1 MGSKVTEE
9 LRKELEKAEASE
21 MLDVVIELRPE
32 NEPGAKQPQTRA
44 EKIATLKEN
53 FIRDL
58 APVEQAVRN
67 AGGELTGQA
76 WINRTVRARVP
87 TDCVKQLSEQ
97 EQVAKVDVPHAI
109 EED

>member
-1 MGSKVTEE
+1 MDGKVTEQ
-9 LRKELEKAEASE
+9 LLEVVEKSDASE

-32 NEPGAKQPQTRA
+32 TEPKALQPQSRA
-44 EKIATLKEN
+44 EKIAALKEN

-58 APVEQAVRN
+58 APVEEAVRN

-109 EED
+109 EQD

>member
-1 MGSKVTEE
+1 MGSKLTEE

-32 NEPGAKQPQTRA
+32 NEAKTRQPQTRA
-44 EKIATLKEN
+44 EKIAILKEN

-87 TDCVKQLSEQ
+87 TDCVKQLSEH

-109 EED
+109 EQD

>member
-1 MGSKVTEE
+1 MGKVTEQ
-9 LRKELEKAEASE
+9 LRKELERSEASD
-21 MLDVVIELRPE
+21 MVDVVIELRAESGPR
-32 NEPGAKQPQTRA
+32 AQQAQTRA
-44 EKIATLKEN
+44 EKIATLKDN

-87 TDCVKQLSEQ
+87 TDCVKQLSEHD
-97 EQVAKVDVPHAI
+97 QVAKVDLPHAL
-109 EED
+109 EHD

>member
-1 MGSKVTEE
+1 MGKVTEQ
-9 LRKELEKAEASE
+9 LRKELERSEASE

-32 NEPGAKQPQTRA
+32 NQPKTRQPQNRA

-58 APVEQAVRN
+58 APVEQAVRDS
-67 AGGELTGQA
+67 GGELTGHA

-87 TDCVKQLSEQ
+87 SECLRQLSEQ
-97 EQVAKVDVPHAI
+97 EEVAKLDVPHAI
-109 EED
+109 KQD

>member
-1 MGSKVTEE
+1 MGSKVTEQ
-9 LRKELEKAEASE
+9 LRKELERSDASE

-32 NEPGAKQPQTRA
+32 DEPKTRQPQTLA
-44 EKIATLKEN
+44 EKIAALKGN
-53 FIRDL
+53 FISDL

-76 WINRTVRARVP
+76 WINRTLRARVP
-87 TDCVKQLSEQ
+87 ADCVKQLSEH

-109 EED
+109 EQD

>member
-1 MGSKVTEE
+1 MGKVTEQ
-9 LRKELEKAEASE
+9 LRKELERSEASE

-32 NEPGAKQPQTRA
+32 NEPKTRQPQNRA

-58 APVEQAVRN
+58 APVEQAVRD

-87 TDCVKQLSEQ
+87 SECLKQLSEQ
-97 EQVAKVDVPHAI
+97 EQVAKLDVPHAI
-109 EED
+109 EQD

>member
-1 MGSKVTEE
+1 MDKVTEQ
-9 LRKELEKAEASE
+9 LRKELERSDASK

-32 NEPGAKQPQTRA
+32 NEPKTRQPQNRA

-58 APVEQAVRN
+58 APVEQAVRD

-87 TDCVKQLSEQ
+87 SECLKQLSEQ
-97 EQVAKVDVPHAI
+97 EQVAKLDVPHAI
-109 EED
+109 EQD

>member
-1 MGSKVTEE
+1 
-9 LRKELEKAEASE
+9 

-32 NEPGAKQPQTRA
+32 NEPKTRQPQNRA

-58 APVEQAVRN
+58 APVEQAVRD

-87 TDCVKQLSEQ
+87 SECLKQLSEQ
-97 EQVAKVDVPHAI
+97 EQVAKLDVPHAI
-109 EED
+109 EQD

>member
-1 MGSKVTEE
+1 MGSKVTEQLLE
-9 LRKELEKAEASE
+9 ALEKSDASE
-21 MLDVVIELRPE
+21 LVDVVIELRPE
-32 NEPGAKQPQTRA
+32 NEPKAQQPQSRA

-53 FIRDL
+53 FMRDL
-58 APVEQAVRN
+58 APIEEAVRN

-97 EQVAKVDVPHAI
+97 EQIAKVDVPHAI
-109 EED
+109 KQD

>member
-1 MGSKVTEE
+1 MGKVTEQ
-9 LRKELEKAEASE
+9 LRKELERSEASE

-32 NEPGAKQPQTRA
+32 NEPKTRQAQNRA

-58 APVEQAVRN
+58 APVEQAVRD

-87 TDCVKQLSEQ
+87 SECLKQLSEQ
-97 EQVAKVDVPHAI
+97 EQVAKLDVPHAI
-109 EED
+109 EQD

>member
-1 MGSKVTEE
+1 MGSKVTEQ
-9 LRKELEKAEASE
+9 LRKELERSDASE

-32 NEPGAKQPQTRA
+32 DEPKTRQPQTRA
-44 EKIATLKEN
+44 EKIAALKEN

-76 WINRTVRARVP
+76 WINRTLRARVP
-87 TDCVKQLSEQ
+87 ADCVKQLSEH

-109 EED
+109 EQD

>member
-1 MGSKVTEE
+1 MESKVTEE
-9 LRKELEKAEASE
+9 LLEALERSDASE

-32 NEPGAKQPQTRA
+32 NEPKTRQPQSRA
-44 EKIATLKEN
+44 EKIAVLKEN

-58 APVEQAVRN
+58 APVEEAVRD

-87 TDCVKQLSEQ
+87 TECVKKLSEQ

-109 EED
+109 EQD

>member
-9 LRKELEKAEASE
+9 LLEALQKAEASE

-32 NEPGAKQPQTRA
+32 NEPGAQQPQSRA
-44 EKIATLKEN
+44 EKIAALKEN

-87 TDCVKQLSEQ
+87 TDCVKQLSEH
-97 EQVAKVDVPHAI
+97 EHVAKLDVPHAI
-109 EED
+109 KQD